1 MSAVPSTG
9 TPEDTARA
17 TGQGGPNTVTRDGSA
32 DPRPGEDAV
41 VGQAGGRR
49 RKGGGGKG
57 ERSMVPPAEFTSYYG
72 RPIVKAAPWEHDIP
86 AYLFLGGVAAGSSLL
101 AAGADLTDRPALR
114 RTGRLGSI
122 VGLTL
127 SMIALVHDLG
137 RPERFHHMLRVAK
150 VTSPMSVGT
159 WILTLYG
166 PFAGLAAVAEGRG
179 LLPRRLREGLVGTL
193 LGLSARPAGLVA
205 AVTAPAVAS
214 YTAVLLSDTATPTWH
229 AAHRHLPFVFVGSA
243 SAASGG
249 LGMIGAPV
257 DEAGPAR
264 RLAVGGAL
272 IELAVEHK
280 MEQAMG
286 ITAEPLHTGHA
297 GPLMKA
303 SQALTVLGALG
314 AGTVAR
320 RSRAA
325 AAVSGAALMAGSA
338 CLRFGVFEA
347 GQASARDPKYTVV
360 PQRERLAR
368 GEAERHPGGSQ
379 PAGTPEESSR

>member
-1 MSAVPSTG
+1 
-9 TPEDTARA
+9 
-17 TGQGGPNTVTRDGSA
+17 
-32 DPRPGEDAV
+32 
-41 VGQAGGRR
+41 
-49 RKGGGGKG
+49 
-57 ERSMVPPAEFTSYYG
+57 MVPPAEFTSYYG

-86 AYLFLGGVAAGSSLL
+86 AYLFMGGVAAGSSLL
-101 AAGADLTDRPALR
+101 AAGGDLTDRPALR

-127 SMIALVHDLG
+127 SMVALVHDLG

-150 VTSPMSVGT
+150 PTSPMSVGT

-166 PFAGLAAVAEGRG
+166 PFAGLAATAELRG
-179 LLPRRLREGLVGTL
+179 LLPRRLRDGLVGRL
-193 LGLSARPAGLVA
+193 LGLSGRPAGLVA

-257 DEAGPAR
+257 HEAGPAR

-272 IELAVEHK
+272 LELAVEHK

-303 SQALTVLGALG
+303 SKAFTVLGALG
-314 AGTVAR
+314 AATLAR
-320 RSRAA
+320 SSRPAA
-325 AAVSGAALMAGSA
+325 VVSGAALMAGSA

-347 GQASARDPKYTVV
+347 GQASAKDPKYTVV
-360 PQRERLAR
+360 PQRERLAQ
-368 GEAERHPGGSQ
+368 GKAERHPDGRQ
-379 PAGTPEESSR
+379 PAGPPEESSR